1 MLLVFGFI
9 VAACCWGYQASLF
22 FNTGNWSP
30 LPFLPF
36 IAQWLPAT
44 FFAWLS
50 QPSSA
55 VELSRYTS
63 WILNNN
69 AGLVVFVFAY
79 LLQLAVRPRG

>member
-1 MLLVFGFI
+1 MVLALGFV

-30 LPFLPF
+30 LPFLP
-36 IAQWLPAT
+36 IIDQWLPAT

-63 WILNNN
+63 WLLNNN
-69 AGLVVFVFAY
+69 AGLVVFVFTY
-79 LLQLAVRPRG
+79 LLQLVVKPRG